1 MENVYKFILNESHIK
16 EGDTVVLGVSGG
28 PDSMVLLYI
37 FNDLK
42 KKMKINLVCAHV
54 NHKVRKESDEEQI
67 FIEKYCN
74 ENNIIFECFVINNYS
89 DDNFHN
95 EARSIR
101 YNFFENL
108 IKKYNAKF
116 LTTAHHGDD
125 LIETIL
131 MRIVRGSTLQ
141 GYSGFSKVVN
151 KGSYKIIRPLIEV
164 TKEQII
170 KFAKEKNIEF
180 RIDKSN
186 FKDIYTRNRYRSNVL
201 PFLKSEDE
209 NVHLKF
215 LKFSETL
222 QEYNEF
228 ISKELNK
235 VMKKIIKNNTIDID
249 ELKKVE
255 SLIQTNVIYNFLESV
270 YGDDLLIITD
280 THVNLI
286 FKLMD
291 SKKANTF
298 VHLPNNLICRKTY
311 NFLSIE
317 KMEESKNSYE
327 IEIEDIVK
335 LPNDMNIELVKNC
348 DWTNNNCTRL
358 SSKEVKL
365 PLYVRNRQDGDKIKI
380 KGMDESKK
388 VNNIF
393 TNEKISKKERDIWPI
408 VCDNEDNIV
417 WLPGLRKSVF
427 DKDKNEEYDI
437 VLRYY

>member
-1 MENVYKFILNESHIK
+1 
-16 EGDTVVLGVSGG
+16 
-28 PDSMVLLYI
+28 
-37 FNDLK
+37 
-42 KKMKINLVCAHV
+42 
-54 NHKVRKESDEEQI
+54 
-67 FIEKYCN
+67 
-74 ENNIIFECFVINNYS
+74 
-89 DDNFHN
+89 
-95 EARSIR
+95 
-101 YNFFENL
+101 
-108 IKKYNAKF
+108 
-116 LTTAHHGDD
+116 
-125 LIETIL
+125 

-201 PFLKSEDE
+201 PFLKNEDE

-380 KGMDESKK
+380 KGMDGSKK